1 MYDVNK
7 VDNLNKPKIP
17 TIAVTVAVAI
27 AWSMAAIR
35 RPWQV
40 KRVKGGKVE
49 HESIWTDQQ
58 QPRRLCWRHPSK
70 SNAMLHLG
78 HSDQDLQPKY
88 AKPWPEASEVG

>member
-1 MYDVNK
+1 MD
-7 VDNLNKPKIP
+7 
-17 TIAVTVAVAI
+17 
-27 AWSMAAIR
+27 AIR

-40 KRVKGGKVE
+40 KRVKGGEVEQIAVE
-49 HESIWTDQQ
+49 HESIEADQQ

-70 SNAMLHLG
+70 FNAMLHLG